1 MFFIVVVAVVVVAN
15 STGAHMS
22 LPASIRTRNR
32 IRIRVLIR
40 YSHTL
45 FVSALVV
52 IRMYS

>member
-1 MFFIVVVAVVVVAN
+1 MFFIVVAVVVVAN

-32 IRIRVLIR
+32 IRILIR